1 MGTLVNDSGCHPWAH
16 TEHQGDIEMSK
27 VLTGSFAE
35 TLLKIVLVLAAVFIL
50 VEVIE
55 GLVGYS
61 GIAAIQ
67 AAVVDSLLAGTVPGL
82 LLAGG
87 IGVLFGAVG
96 VFGVLWILD
105 RI

>member
-1 MGTLVNDSGCHPWAH
+1 MDKL
-16 TEHQGDIEMSK
+16 I
-27 VLTGSFAE
+27 TGSLGE
-35 TLLKIVLVLAAVFIL
+35 TLIKIVVVLAALYIF

-55 GLVGYS
+55 GLIGYS

-67 AAVVDSLLAGTVPGL
+67 AAVVESLLAGTVPGL

-87 IGVLFGAVG
+87 IGVLAGAIG
-96 VFGVLWILD
+96 VLGVLWILD